1 MDLTEDEK
9 ERLKGYY
16 KVAKKLEKM
25 ESAGN
30 PNKWVHSIAKPFNN
44 KLNLVLIPTGTKVI
58 RRMSQSQMR
67 TTRFPA
73 WTRCPRTTLYRALF
87 RHASV
92 QNHPV

>member
-30 PNKWVHSIAKPFNN
+30 PNKWVHSIPKQLKI
-44 KLNLVLIPTGTKVI
+44 KL
-58 RRMSQSQMR
+58 
-67 TTRFPA
+67 
-73 WTRCPRTTLYRALF
+73 
-87 RHASV
+87 
-92 QNHPV
+92 